1 MQAVYESPIGR
12 IALTSEEGK
21 ITRLIFDP
29 SAHADGSCEVL
40 RDAMRWLDLYFA
52 GRVPDY
58 MPPMR
63 MDGTPFQ
70 RRVMEIMCTIG
81 YGEVMSY
88 GEIADV
94 IARERGMKKMSAQA
108 VGQAVGRN
116 PISILVPCHRVI
128 GSHGKL
134 GGYGG
139 GIDRKIFLLNL
150 EKKTKESLC

>member
-1 MQAVYESPIGR
+1 MKAVYESPIGR

-29 SAHADGSCEVL
+29 SAQADGSCEVL
-40 RDAMRWLDLYFA
+40 RDAMRWLDIYFS
-52 GRVPDY
+52 GKVPDY
-58 MPPMR
+58 MPPVR